1 MSSSG
6 GALRSGKWQSFSGP
20 DASPE
25 VECYP
30 LLRKALREKL
40 TILARLTC
48 TIPVNPQGAGCGV
61 GAHVLLHDALGNS
74 GRTRLKHLA
83 PAFAS
88 AAGQAQVIIMTASPD
103 RRRHLGVAMGPF
115 TTTTFAPKRHP
126 WVVALARPSS
136 PARSDFGCCACVAP
150 WPLLPHS
157 TPIPGRTDESHGPSR
172 REPNGG
178 QASLLSA

>member
-1 MSSSG
+1 M
-6 GALRSGKWQSFSGP
+6 LP
-20 DASPE
+20 
-25 VECYP
+25 
-30 LLRKALREKL
+30 
-40 TILARLTC
+40 TT
-48 TIPVNPQGAGCGV
+48 PQGARREARDLGPPHLYHPGQPTGRWLRR

-74 GRTRLKHLA
+74 GPTRLKHLA

-126 WVVALARPSS
+126 WVVALAEPSS
-136 PARSDFGCCACVAP
+136 RARSDFGCCACVAP
-150 WPLLPHS
+150 WSLPPKS

-172 REPNGG
+172 P
-178 QASLLSA
+178 